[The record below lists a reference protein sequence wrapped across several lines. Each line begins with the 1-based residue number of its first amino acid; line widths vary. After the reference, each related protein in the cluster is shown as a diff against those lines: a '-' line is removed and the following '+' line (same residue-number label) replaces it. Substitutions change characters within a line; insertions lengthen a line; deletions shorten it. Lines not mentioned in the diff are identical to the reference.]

1 MTRRLLSS
9 ALLGLLL
16 GACGTTPTHRP
27 DGPPRRGVDLG
38 AIPDAIP
45 RAEPRSRYGNPPA
58 YTVFGKTY
66 HVLDSSRGYVERGIA
81 SWYGR
86 KFHGR
91 RTSSGE
97 PYDMLAMTAAH
108 KTLPLPTYARVTR
121 LDTGQSIIVRIND
134 RGPFHDD
141 RIIDLSYAAAAR
153 LGMQHSGTA
162 PVEVRAI
169 DPETDTPTAEA
180 KAERAI
186 GDTAT
191 AALQPVAGA
200 MPVSRPTLADIPQPR
215 HHAEPEPLQDFG
227 TAPVDAQRPAA
238 SHANVYLQLGAF
250 SRRENAERLLSR
262 LQDLASPL
270 EIQADHSRQT
280 TVYRLRLGP
289 LADVETANAL
299 APGLL
304 PRLDELGLGRPRIVI
319 D

>member
-1 MTRRLLSS
+1 MKPRLAVLVPLIL
-9 ALLGLLL
+9 AV
-16 GACGTTPTHRP
+16 GACSTTPTHRR
-27 DGPPRRGVDLG
+27 DGPPAGAVDLD
-38 AIPDAIP
+38 AIPDAVP
-45 RAEPRSRYGNPPA
+45 RIEPRSRYGNPPA

-66 HVLDSSRGYVERGIA
+66 RVLDSSRGHVERGIA

-108 KTLPLPTYARVTR
+108 KTLPLPTYVRVTR
-121 LDTGQSIIVRIND
+121 LDTGQSVIVRIND

-153 LGMQHSGTA
+153 LDMLRSGTA

-169 DPETDTPTAEA
+169 DPETDMLTAEA
-180 KAERAI
+180 GTEQVI
-186 GDTAT
+186 DDT
-191 AALQPVAGA
+191 
-200 MPVSRPTLADIPQPR
+200 PVSRPTLADIPQPR

-227 TAPVDAQRPAA
+227 TAPVDARHPAA
-238 SHANVYLQLGAF
+238 PHANVYLQLGAF
-250 SRRENAERLLSR
+250 SRRGNAERLLSR
-262 LQDLASPL
+262 LRDLAGPL

-299 APGLL
+299 APRLL
-304 PRLDELGLGRPRIVI
+304 PRLDELGMGRPRIVI